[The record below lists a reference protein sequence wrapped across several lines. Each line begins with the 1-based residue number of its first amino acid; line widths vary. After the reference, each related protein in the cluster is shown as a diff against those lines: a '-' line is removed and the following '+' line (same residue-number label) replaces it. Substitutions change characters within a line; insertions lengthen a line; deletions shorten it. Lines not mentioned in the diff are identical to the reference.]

1 MGCDSSSKKN
11 YLRFEGEKH
20 ANGMP
25 GFQKSIQQ
33 LARASRGAA
42 GNSEAFKDSK
52 DFKKQVYYLDVQL
65 EAPASKV
72 MFYISIIGWE
82 LIYEPKERDLRV
94 MITD

>member
-1 MGCDSSSKKN
+1 MLREEGTDLTGNLQTPGCIKSDSFFVWDVTAPLKKN

-52 DFKKQVYYLDVQL
+52 DFKKQVYYLDV
-65 EAPASKV
+65 
-72 MFYISIIGWE
+72 
-82 LIYEPKERDLRV
+82 
-94 MITD
+94 